1 MSLAG
6 TYDLILDRV
15 GDRRASSE
23 FRRTAAEPR
32 GPAQRVGTV
41 HAAKRVFDVAASIV
55 LLAAFLPFLA
65 MAMIFIEATS
75 PGAALFVQWRVG
87 RRGRLFRMYKLRTMV
102 QDAEKGTGPVWA
114 QDRDPRV
121 TPLGRFLRDTHLD
134 ELPQLWN
141 VIRGEMSLVGPRPE
155 RPLFVQDFTKRIPHY
170 AARMEVRPGITGLAQ
185 VYRGYDATIAD
196 VRRKLAYDLVYI
208 RRMSVLLDIKIMFKT
223 LGKAIPVQ
231 LRRDA

>member
-6 TYDLILDRV
+6 TYDLILDRANSR
-15 GDRRASSE
+15 DTE
-23 FRRTAAEPR
+23 RTFVEPR
-32 GPAQRVGTV
+32 RPAPRLVSAQ
-41 HAAKRVFDVAASIV
+41 ASKRVFDVAASIV

-65 MAMIFIEATS
+65 AAMIFIEATS

-87 RRGRLFRMYKLRTMV
+87 RRGRLFRMFKLRTMV

-155 RPLFVQDFTKRIPHY
+155 RPLFVQDFTKRIPNY
-170 AARMEVRPGITGLAQ
+170 AARLEVRPGITGLAQ
-185 VYRGYDATIAD
+185 VYRGYDATIED

-208 RRMSVLLDIKIMFKT
+208 RNMSVLLDIKLMFKT

>member
-6 TYDLILDRV
+6 TYDLTLDRAV
-15 GDRRASSE
+15 RRE
-23 FRRTAAEPR
+23 AAAPR
-32 GPAQRVGTV
+32 LPAPAEAPV
-41 HAAKRVFDVAASIV
+41 HTAKRVFDVVVSVV

-65 MAMIFIEATS
+65 AAMIFIEATS

-87 RRGRLFRMYKLRTMV
+87 RRGRLFRMYQLRTMV

-114 QDRDPRV
+114 KDRDPRV
-121 TPLGRFLRDTHLD
+121 TPLGRFLRDSHLD

-155 RPLFVQDFTKRIPHY
+155 RPIFVQDFSKRIPNY

-185 VYRGYDATIAD
+185 VYRGYDATIED

-208 RRMSVLLDIKIMFKT
+208 RRMNVLLDIKIMFKT
-223 LGKAIPVQ
+223 LKKAIPV
-231 LRRDA
+231 RMKADA